1 MNRTYYEEVGI
12 EPSYSNEHLM
22 EQVYDDRE
30 LEDDDEAMDWAIA
43 ERILGD
49 SE

>member
-1 MNRTYYEEVGI
+1 MNRPYYEEIGL
-12 EPSYSNEHLM
+12 EPSYSNEHML

-30 LEDDDEAMDWAIA
+30 LEEDDEAMEWSIA
-43 ERILGD
+43 EKLLGE